1 MTMQTMHPAVL
12 LGAYGW
18 EQSRMPPDEFEL
30 RMKAA
35 HELMDANGWRA
46 LFVYGDAMEHQALG
60 FLTNFIPR
68 LRWAIAMLPRD
79 GEPRILLSVT
89 QRDVPYM
96 GMMTWIDDV
105 HTGWTWELSFDPW
118 LDDFC
123 TREDRTPKIGLLG
136 KDLMRSDFLANL
148 GKSTSGRITFERG
161 DEIFAPLL
169 STKRPRE
176 VALITDAWRILEAS
190 ADAMAQSW
198 QGGADAMHA
207 AIEAE
212 RRARR
217 LAAHD
222 VRVLFST
229 DGGRTLMP
237 FYGIT
242 EGRGDPMVAYIA
254 AKYLGLWA
262 ESFVTIG
269 DGAKPAKVRA
279 TAALDAMIRSAKPGV
294 PVSQI
299 ADIAASHL
307 AGAEAHPMIG
317 ANFGHAIGLSMTE
330 APEFTT
336 GNSATLQAGNCY
348 TVRFGISDETDGCAL
363 VSAMVRITDDGNQIV
378 GRIA

>member
-18 EQSRMPPDEFEL
+18 EQSRMPADEFEL

-35 HELMDANGWRA
+35 HELMDTNHWRA
-46 LFVYGDAMEHQALG
+46 LFVYGDAVEHQALG

-79 GEPRILLSVT
+79 GAPRILLSVG

-96 GMMTWIDDV
+96 GAMTWIDDV
-105 HTGWTWELSFDPW
+105 HTGWTWEASFDPW
-118 LDDFC
+118 FDEFC
-123 TREDRTPKIGLLG
+123 AREDGTVKIGLLG
-136 KDLMRSDFLANL
+136 KDEMRSDFLANL
-148 GKSTSGRITFERG
+148 ENSTSGRGAFERG

-169 STKRPRE
+169 SKKRPRE
-176 VALITDAWRILEAS
+176 VALITDAWRILETA
-190 ADAMAQSW
+190 ADAMSASW
-198 QGGADAMHA
+198 QDGADAMHA

-212 RRARR
+212 RRARGM
-217 LAAHD
+217 AAHD

-229 DGGRTLMP
+229 DGGRTLVP

-254 AKYLGLWA
+254 VKYLGLWA

-269 DGAKPAKVRA
+269 DGAKTAKARA
-279 TAALDAMIRSAKPGV
+279 SAALDAMIAAAEPGV
-294 PVSQI
+294 PVSEI
-299 ADIAASHL
+299 ADIAANHL
-307 AGAEAHPMIG
+307 SGPEAHPMIG
-317 ANFGHAIGLSMTE
+317 ASFGHAIGLSMTE
-330 APEFTT
+330 APEFTA
-336 GNSATLQAGNCY
+336 GNSASLQTGNCY
-348 TVRFGISDETDGCAL
+348 TLRFGIVSETDGCAL
-363 VSAMVRITDDGNQIV
+363 VSAIVRITADGNQLI

>member
-18 EQSRMPPDEFEL
+18 EQSRMPADEFEL

-35 HELMDANGWRA
+35 HDLMDANDWRA
-46 LFVYGDAMEHQALG
+46 LFVYGDAVEHRALG

-79 GEPRILLSVT
+79 ATPRILLSVG

-96 GMMTWIDDV
+96 GAMTWIEDV
-105 HTGWTWELSFDPW
+105 HTGWTWDASFDPW
-118 LDDFC
+118 FDEFC
-123 TREDRTPKIGLLG
+123 TREDGTVKIGLLG
-136 KDLMRSDFLANL
+136 KDLMRREFLTALEN
-148 GKSTSGRITFERG
+148 STAGRIEFERG

-169 STKRPRE
+169 SKKRPRE
-176 VALITDAWRILEAS
+176 MALISDAWRIVEAA

-198 QGGADAMHA
+198 QGGSDAMHS

-212 RRARR
+212 RRARG

-229 DGGRTLMP
+229 DGGRTLVP

-254 AKYLGLWA
+254 VKYLGLWA

-269 DGAKPAKVRA
+269 DGTQQAKARA
-279 TAALDAMIRSAKPGV
+279 GAALGAMIAAAKPGV
-294 PVSQI
+294 PVSEI
-299 ADIAASHL
+299 ADIALGHL
-307 AGAEAHPMIG
+307 AGSAAHPMIG

-330 APEFTT
+330 APEFTID
-336 GNSATLQAGNCY
+336 NSASLQSGNCY
-348 TVRFGISDETDGCAL
+348 TLRFGISDEAVGCAL
-363 VSAMVRITDDGNQIV
+363 VSAMVHITADGTQII